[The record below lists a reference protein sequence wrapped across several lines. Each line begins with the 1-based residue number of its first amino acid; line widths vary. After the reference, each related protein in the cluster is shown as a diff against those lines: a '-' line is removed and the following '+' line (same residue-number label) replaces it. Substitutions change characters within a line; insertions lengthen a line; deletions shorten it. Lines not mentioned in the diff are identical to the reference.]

1 MRMSVGRSG
10 EGWVHSILPE
20 ESKVAVDRVPLWR
33 DVFICDRLITNCSIS
48 ITVPNILTQI

>member
-20 ESKVAVDRVPLWR
+20 ESKVAVDRVSLWR

-48 ITVPNILTQI
+48 ITVPNILTQV